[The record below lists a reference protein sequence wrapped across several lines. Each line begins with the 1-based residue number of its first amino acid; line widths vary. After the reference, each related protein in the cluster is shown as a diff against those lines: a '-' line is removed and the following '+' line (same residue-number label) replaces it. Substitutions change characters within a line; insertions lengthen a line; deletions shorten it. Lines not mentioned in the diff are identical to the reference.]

1 MPAFEQETRPATVTV
16 PKQTV
21 LRHPPGTQS
30 ASVEQPVLNIRSTH
44 CPPKHVPSTPPG
56 RVHWVPFGV
65 LALQEAHE
73 PPPQPKPALAQLKPQ
88 TPQLLSSRMR
98 STQVLVHKLGVDVGQ
113 PHWPAALH
121 TPFGN
126 EVQGALGVA
135 APTPQLPVARS
146 QVPAA

>member
-1 MPAFEQETRPATVTV
+1 V

-56 RVHWVPFGV
+56 RVHWVPLGV
-65 LALQEAHE
+65 VALQTAQE
-73 PPPQPKPALAQLKPQ
+73 PPLQPKPVLVQLKPQ
-88 TPQLLSSRMR
+88 TPQLLSSVMR
-98 STQVLVHKLGVDVGQ
+98 FTQVLVHKLGADAGQ
-113 PHWPAALH
+113 VHWPDALQ

-126 EVQGALGVA
+126 EVQGALGVT
-135 APTPQLPVARS
+135 APTPQVPVVRS
-146 QVPAA
+146 HVPAA